1 MIAGRP
7 IWRKM
12 SLVFQNRMV
21 ASVNMLSSNSS
32 GNLGASTGVF
42 TPKGDVVAVWN
53 AMKMEVQTVR
63 INPPNT
69 ESTWNDLHN
78 AKVVA

>member
-1 MIAGRP
+1 
-7 IWRKM
+7 
-12 SLVFQNRMV
+12 
-21 ASVNMLSSNSS
+21 MLSSNSS
-32 GNLGASTGVF
+32 GDLGAGTGVF

-78 AKVVA
+78 AKVGA